1 MCNVENTIRPIVRGK
16 EKSTEEE
23 TMADFGGADV
33 MRRVAWRLVPF
44 LGLGYYVNAL
54 DRSNIAVAALTMNK
68 SLGFTAAEYG
78 LGAGAFFWS
87 YILFQVPS
95 NMLLA
100 RLGARRWLSTIILAW
115 ALCSGATAL
124 VTNVTSF
131 VVVRFLLGIAEAGYF
146 SGVIFFLTCWFPD
159 RYRGRAMGVFYAFAA
174 AAVSTGAPISGN
186 ILMMHGWLG
195 LEGWQWVF
203 LLEAAPAVLLAAIAP
218 FVLRDRPAE
227 AHWLKPEEREWL
239 QSTLDAE
246 RRSGAGRE
254 LPQWAALRSP
264 PILLMTAAYL
274 LIGFGVYANVFFLP
288 LMIKDLGFGNLITSY
303 LSAMPAALGV
313 LGMVLVSRSSDRT
326 GERVWHVTV
335 CTLVAGIGL
344 VLAGVFTGNRIAE
357 LGSLC
362 VVGFA
367 ISAALPT
374 FWNLPTAYFG
384 PTAAAAGIATI
395 NSIGNI
401 SGYAAP
407 QLVGI
412 LRDATGTYS
421 LALMVVGVMG
431 VVAAALL
438 PFAGAPARAAQLRR
452 ATI

>member
-1 MCNVENTIRPIVRGK
+1 
-16 EKSTEEE
+16 
-23 TMADFGGADV
+23 MADCSEADI
-33 MRRVAWRLVPF
+33 MRQVAWRLLPF
-44 LGLGYYVNAL
+44 LGIGYYVNAL
-54 DRSNIAVAALTMNK
+54 DRSNIAVAALTMNR

-95 NMLLA
+95 NVLLK
-100 RLGARRWLSTIILAW
+100 RYGARRWLSTIILAW
-115 ALCSGATAL
+115 ALCSAATAL
-124 VTNVTSF
+124 VTGVMSF
-131 VVVRFLLGIAEAGYF
+131 VVVRFLLGVAEAGYF

-186 ILMMHGWLG
+186 ILILHGWLG
-195 LEGWQWVF
+195 LEGWQWIF
-203 LLEAAPAVLLAAIAP
+203 LIEAAPAVLIACAAP
-218 FVLRDRPAE
+218 FVLRDRPAD
-227 AHWLKPEEREWL
+227 ANWLRPEEREWL
-239 QSTLDAE
+239 QSTLAAE
-246 RRSGAGRE
+246 QARSGERQ
-254 LPQWAALRSP
+254 LSPWAALRSVP
-264 PILLMTAAYL
+264 VILMTAAYL

-288 LMIKDLGFGNLITSY
+288 LMIKDLGFSNLVTSY

-326 GERVWHVTV
+326 GERVWHVTL
-335 CTLVAGIGL
+335 CTLAAGVGL

-374 FWNLPTAYFG
+374 FWNLPTAYLG
-384 PTAAAAGIATI
+384 PAAAAAGIAVI
-395 NSIGNI
+395 NSVGNI
-401 SGYAAP
+401 AGYAAP

-412 LRDATGTYS
+412 LRDRTGSYS
-421 LALMVVGVMG
+421 IALVVVGAMS
-431 VVAAALL
+431 VVAAGLL
-438 PFAGAPARAAQLRR
+438 PFAGAPVRATQLRR
-452 ATI
+452 AAV

>member
-1 MCNVENTIRPIVRGK
+1 MVRG
-16 EKSTEEE
+16 E
-23 TMADFGGADV
+23 ADI
-33 MRRVAWRLVPF
+33 MRRVAWRLIPF

-68 SLGFTAAEYG
+68 SLGFTATEYG

-87 YILFQVPS
+87 YILFQVPA

-100 RLGARRWLSTIILAW
+100 RLGARRWLTTIILAW

-124 VTNVTSF
+124 VTGITSF
-131 VVVRFLLGIAEAGYF
+131 VIVRFLLGVAEAGYF

-186 ILMMHGWLG
+186 ILLLHGWLG
-195 LEGWQWVF
+195 LEGWQWIF
-203 LLEAAPAVLLAAIAP
+203 LLEAAPAVVLAAVGP
-218 FVLRDRPAE
+218 FVLRDSPAD
-227 AHWLKPEEREWL
+227 AHWLGPEERGWL
-239 QSTLDAE
+239 QATLDAE
-246 RRSGAGRE
+246 RDSGVGRN
-254 LPQWAALRSP
+254 LPSWAALLSAP
-264 PILLMTAAYL
+264 VMLMTIAYL

-288 LMIKDLGFGNLITSY
+288 LMIKDLGFSNLITSY
-303 LSAMPAALGV
+303 LSALPAALGV
-313 LGMVLVSRSSDRT
+313 LGMVLVSGSSDRS
-326 GERVWHVTV
+326 GERVWHVTLS
-335 CTLVAGIGL
+335 TLAAGIGL

-367 ISAALPT
+367 ISAALPC

-384 PTAAAAGIATI
+384 PTAAAAGIAAI

-412 LRDATGTYS
+412 LRDHTGTYGVP
-421 LALMVVGVMG
+421 LVVVGVMG
-431 VVAAALL
+431 IIAAVIL
-438 PFAGAPARAAQLRR
+438 PFAGAPVRAAQLRR
-452 ATI
+452 AVV

>member
-1 MCNVENTIRPIVRGK
+1 MTQIQE
-16 EKSTEEE
+16 
-23 TMADFGGADV
+23 ADV

-54 DRSNIAVAALTMNK
+54 DRSNIAVAALTMNH

-87 YILFQVPS
+87 YVLFQIPS
-95 NMLLA
+95 NMLLT
-100 RLGARRWLSTIILAW
+100 RLGARRWLTVIILAW

-124 VTNVTSF
+124 VTGVGSF
-131 VVVRFLLGIAEAGYF
+131 VLVRFLLGVAEAGYF

-186 ILMMHGWLG
+186 ILALHGWLG
-195 LEGWQWVF
+195 LQGWQWIF
-203 LLEAAPAVLLAAIAP
+203 LLEAAPALVLAAIAP
-218 FVLRDRPAE
+218 TILRDGPKD
-227 AHWLKPEEREWL
+227 AHWLSQEERTWL
-239 QSTLDAE
+239 KATLDAE
-246 RRSGAGRE
+246 RRQGTGRE
-254 LPQWAALRSP
+254 KPKLAALRSIP
-264 PILLMTAAYL
+264 VILMTMAYV

-288 LMIKDLGFGNLITSY
+288 LMIKDLGYSNLVTSY
-303 LSAMPAALGV
+303 LAAMPAALGV

-326 GERVWHVTV
+326 GERVWHVTI
-335 CTLVAGIGL
+335 CTLMAGIEL
-344 VLAGVFTGNRIAE
+344 VLAGLTVGQKLPE
-357 LGSLC
+357 LLSLC
-362 VVGFA
+362 VVGFF

-384 PTAAAAGIATI
+384 AAAAAAGIAMI

-401 SGYAAP
+401 AGYFAP
-407 QLVGI
+407 QLVGV
-412 LRDATGTYS
+412 LRDATGNYAV
-421 LALMVVGVMG
+421 ALIAAGVMALA
-431 VVAAALL
+431 AAALL

-452 ATI
+452 AAAE

>member
-1 MCNVENTIRPIVRGK
+1 MVAGTKKP
-16 EKSTEEE
+16 TQEE
-23 TMADFGGADV
+23 TMADRSEADV
-33 MRRVAWRLVPF
+33 MRQVAWRLLPF
-44 LGLGYYVNAL
+44 LGIGYFVNAL

-95 NMLLA
+95 NVLL
-100 RLGARRWLSTIILAW
+100 RRYGARRWLSTIIFAW
-115 ALCSGATAL
+115 ALCSAATAL
-124 VTNVTSF
+124 VTGVISF

-186 ILMMHGWLG
+186 ILILHGWLG
-195 LEGWQWVF
+195 LEGWQWIF
-203 LLEAAPAVLLAAIAP
+203 LIEAAPAVLIASAAP
-218 FVLRDRPAE
+218 FVLRDRPAD
-227 AHWLKPEEREWL
+227 ANWLRPEEREWL
-239 QSTLDAE
+239 QSTLAAE
-246 RRSGAGRE
+246 QARSGERQ
-254 LPQWAALRSP
+254 LSPWAALRSVP
-264 PILLMTAAYL
+264 VILMTAAYL

-288 LMIKDLGFGNLITSY
+288 LMIRDLGFSNLVTSY
-303 LSAMPAALGV
+303 LSAVPAALGV

-326 GERVWHVTV
+326 GERVWHVTL
-335 CTLVAGIGL
+335 CTLGAGIGL
-344 VLAGVFTGNRIAE
+344 VLAGVFTGNRIVE

-384 PTAAAAGIATI
+384 PAAAAAGIAVI
-395 NSIGNI
+395 NSVGNI
-401 SGYAAP
+401 AGYAAP

-412 LRDATGTYS
+412 LRDRTGSYS
-421 LALMVVGVMG
+421 IALVVVGAMS
-431 VVAAALL
+431 VVAAGLL
-438 PFAGAPARAAQLRR
+438 PFAGAPVRATQLRR
-452 ATI
+452 AAV

>member
-1 MCNVENTIRPIVRGK
+1 
-16 EKSTEEE
+16 
-23 TMADFGGADV
+23 MADRGEADI

-44 LGLGYYVNAL
+44 LGIGYYVNAL

-95 NMLLA
+95 NVLLA
-100 RLGARRWLSTIILAW
+100 RFGARRWLSTIILAW
-115 ALCSGATAL
+115 ALCSAATAL
-124 VTNVTSF
+124 VTGVTSF
-131 VVVRFLLGIAEAGYF
+131 VVVRFLLGVAEAGYF
-146 SGVIFFLTCWFPD
+146 SGVIFFLTCWFPE

-186 ILMMHGWLG
+186 ILVLHGWLG
-195 LEGWQWVF
+195 LQGWQWIF
-203 LLEAAPAVLLAAIAP
+203 LIEAAPAVLIASVAP
-218 FVLRDRPAE
+218 FVLRDRPAD
-227 AHWLKPEEREWL
+227 ANWLKPVEREWL
-239 QSTLDAE
+239 QTTLAAE
-246 RRSGAGRE
+246 QASSGGGQQ
-254 LPQWAALRSP
+254 LSQWAALRSVP
-264 PILLMTAAYL
+264 VVLMTTAYL

-288 LMIKDLGFGNLITSY
+288 LMIKDLGFSNLVTSY

-313 LGMVLVSRSSDRT
+313 LGMILVSRSSDRT
-326 GERVWHVTV
+326 GERVWHVTL
-335 CTLVAGIGL
+335 CTLAAGIGL
-344 VLAGVFTGNRIAE
+344 VLAGVFIGDRIAE

-384 PTAAAAGIATI
+384 PAAAAAGIAAI

-401 SGYAAP
+401 AGYAAP

-412 LRDATGTYS
+412 LRDRTGTYS
-421 LALMVVGVMG
+421 IALVVVGVMSL
-431 VVAAALL
+431 VAAGLL
-438 PFAGAPARAAQLRR
+438 TFAGAPARAAQLRR
-452 ATI
+452 AAV

>member
-1 MCNVENTIRPIVRGK
+1 
-16 EKSTEEE
+16 
-23 TMADFGGADV
+23 MADVIEADV

-44 LGLGYYVNAL
+44 LGLGYYDNAL
-54 DRSNIAVAALTMNK
+54 DRSNIAIAALTMNK

-87 YILFQVPS
+87 YVLFQVPA

-100 RLGARRWLSTIILAW
+100 RLGARRWLCIIILAW

-124 VTNVTSF
+124 VTGVTSF
-131 VVVRFLLGIAEAGYF
+131 VVVRFLLGVAEAGYF

-186 ILMMHGWLG
+186 ILALHGWLG
-195 LEGWQWVF
+195 LQGWQWIFV
-203 LLEAAPAVLLAAIAP
+203 LEAAPAVILAAIAP
-218 FVLRDRPAE
+218 LVLRDRPAD
-227 AHWLKPEEREWL
+227 ADWLRPEERAWL

-246 RRSGAGRE
+246 RSGGVGGRQK
-254 LPQWAALRSP
+254 LRFAALSSAP
-264 PILLMTAAYL
+264 VVLMTIAYV

-288 LMIKDLGFGNLITSY
+288 LMIKDLGFSNIVTSY
-303 LSAMPAALGV
+303 LAALPAALGV

-344 VLAGVFTGNRIAE
+344 VLAGLMTGNSLGE
-357 LGSLC
+357 LLSLC
-362 VVGFA
+362 LVGFF

-384 PTAAAAGIATI
+384 SGVAAAGIAMI

-401 SGYAAP
+401 AGYFAP
-407 QLVGI
+407 QLVGV
-412 LRDATGTYS
+412 LRDWTGNYS
-421 LALMVVGVMG
+421 LALVVVGVMALL
-431 VVAAALL
+431 AAGLL
-438 PFAGAPARAAQLRR
+438 PFAGAPARAARLRR
-452 ATI
+452 AEV

>member
-1 MCNVENTIRPIVRGK
+1 VRAAVFRLAYGRRHNTP
-16 EKSTEEE
+16 TQEE
-23 TMADFGGADV
+23 TMADRSEADV

-54 DRSNIAVAALTMNK
+54 DRSNIAVAALTMNR

-95 NMLLA
+95 NVLLA
-100 RLGARRWLSTIILAW
+100 RFGARRWLSMIMLAW

-124 VTNVTSF
+124 VTSVTSF

-186 ILMMHGWLG
+186 ILMLHGWLG
-195 LEGWQWVF
+195 LQGWQWVF
-203 LLEAAPAVLLAAIAP
+203 LLEAAPAVLLAGIAP
-218 FVLRDRPAE
+218 FVLRDRPAD
-227 AHWLKPEEREWL
+227 ANWLKPEERAWL
-239 QSTLDAE
+239 QSTLAAE
-246 RRSGAGRE
+246 QGSGDGRRLS
-254 LPQWAALRSP
+254 QWMALRSGP
-264 PILLMTAAYL
+264 VVLMTAAYL

-288 LMIKDLGFGNLITSY
+288 LMIKDLGFSNLVTSY

-326 GERVWHVTV
+326 GERVWHVTL
-335 CTLVAGIGL
+335 CTLAAGIGL
-344 VLAGVFTGNRIAE
+344 VLAGAFTGNTIVE

-384 PTAAAAGIATI
+384 PAAAAAGIAVI

-401 SGYAAP
+401 AGYAAP

-412 LRDATGTYS
+412 LRDQTGTYS
-421 LALMVVGVMG
+421 IALVMVGLMSLG
-431 VVAAALL
+431 AAALL

-452 ATI
+452 AAV

>member
-1 MCNVENTIRPIVRGK
+1 MTQIQE
-16 EKSTEEE
+16 
-23 TMADFGGADV
+23 ADV

-54 DRSNIAVAALTMNK
+54 DRSNIAVAALTMNH

-87 YILFQVPS
+87 YVLFQIPS
-95 NMLLA
+95 NMLLT
-100 RLGARRWLSTIILAW
+100 RLGARRWLTVIILAW

-124 VTNVTSF
+124 VTGVGSF
-131 VVVRFLLGIAEAGYF
+131 VLVRFLLGVAEAGYF

-186 ILMMHGWLG
+186 ILALHGWLG
-195 LEGWQWVF
+195 LQGWQWIF
-203 LLEAAPAVLLAAIAP
+203 LLEAAPALVLAAIAP
-218 FVLRDRPAE
+218 TILRDGPKD
-227 AHWLKPEEREWL
+227 AHWLSQEERTWL
-239 QSTLDAE
+239 KATLDAE
-246 RRSGAGRE
+246 RRQGTGRE
-254 LPQWAALRSP
+254 KPKLAALRSIP
-264 PILLMTAAYL
+264 VILMTMAYV

-288 LMIKDLGFGNLITSY
+288 LMIKDLGYSNLVTSY
-303 LSAMPAALGV
+303 LAAMPAALGV

-326 GERVWHVTV
+326 GERVWHVTI
-335 CTLVAGIGL
+335 CTLMAGIGL
-344 VLAGVFTGNRIAE
+344 VLAGLTVGQKLPE
-357 LGSLC
+357 LLSLC
-362 VVGFA
+362 VVGFF

-384 PTAAAAGIATI
+384 AAAAAAGIAMI

-401 SGYAAP
+401 AGYFAP
-407 QLVGI
+407 QLVGV
-412 LRDATGTYS
+412 LRDATGNYAV
-421 LALMVVGVMG
+421 ALIAAGVMALA
-431 VVAAALL
+431 AAALL

-452 ATI
+452 AAAE

>member
-1 MCNVENTIRPIVRGK
+1 
-16 EKSTEEE
+16 
-23 TMADFGGADV
+23 MADVIETDV

-54 DRSNIAVAALTMNK
+54 DRSNIAIAALTMNK

-87 YILFQVPS
+87 YVLFQVPA

-100 RLGARRWLSTIILAW
+100 RLGARRWLSIIILAW

-124 VTNVTSF
+124 VSGVTSF
-131 VVVRFLLGIAEAGYF
+131 VVVRFLLGVAEAGYF

-159 RYRGRAMGVFYAFAA
+159 RHRGRAMGVFYAFAA

-186 ILMMHGWLG
+186 ILALHGWLG
-195 LEGWQWVF
+195 LQGWQWIFV
-203 LLEAAPAVLLAAIAP
+203 LEAAPAVALAAIAP
-218 FVLRDRPAE
+218 FVLCDRPAE
-227 AHWLKPEEREWL
+227 ADWLRPEERAWL
-239 QSTLDAE
+239 QATLDAE
-246 RRSGAGRE
+246 QRNGVGGRQK
-254 LPQWAALRSP
+254 PRFAALSSLP
-264 PILLMTAAYL
+264 VVLMTIAYV

-288 LMIKDLGFGNLITSY
+288 LMIKDLGFSNIVTSY
-303 LSAMPAALGV
+303 LAALPAALGV

-344 VLAGVFTGNRIAE
+344 VLAGLTTGDKLAE
-357 LGSLC
+357 LLSLC
-362 VVGFA
+362 LAGFS

-384 PTAAAAGIATI
+384 PGVAAAGIAMI

-401 SGYAAP
+401 AGYFAP
-407 QLVGI
+407 QLVGV
-412 LRDATGTYS
+412 LRDWTGNYS
-421 LALMVVGVMG
+421 LALLVVGIMG
-431 VVAAALL
+431 FWRLRCCRSRV
-438 PFAGAPARAAQLRR
+438 PRQGRRNCGARR
-452 ATI
+452 SDPKGQMA

>member
-1 MCNVENTIRPIVRGK
+1 
-16 EKSTEEE
+16 
-23 TMADFGGADV
+23 MADRSEADV

-95 NMLLA
+95 NVMLA
-100 RLGARRWLSTIILAW
+100 RFGARRWLSMIILAW

-124 VTNVTSF
+124 VTGVTSF

-186 ILMMHGWLG
+186 ILMLHGWLG

-203 LLEAAPAVLLAAIAP
+203 LLEAAPAVVLACIAP
-218 FVLRDRPAE
+218 FVLRDRPAD
-227 AHWLKPEEREWL
+227 ANWLKPEERAWL
-239 QSTLDAE
+239 QSTLAAE
-246 RRSGAGRE
+246 QSSGGGRQ
-254 LPQWAALRSP
+254 LSHWTALRSGP
-264 PILLMTAAYL
+264 VVLMTAAYL

-288 LMIKDLGFGNLITSY
+288 LMIKDLGFSNLVTSY

-326 GERVWHVTV
+326 GERVWHVTI
-335 CTLVAGIGL
+335 CTLGAGIGL
-344 VLAGVFTGNRIAE
+344 VLAGVFTGNTIVE
-357 LGSLC
+357 LASLC

-384 PTAAAAGIATI
+384 PAAAAAGIAVI

-401 SGYAAP
+401 AGYAAP

-412 LRDATGTYS
+412 LRDQTGTYAI
-421 LALMVVGVMG
+421 ALVVVGLMSLG
-431 VVAAALL
+431 AAALL
-438 PFAGAPARAAQLRR
+438 PFAGAPARDAQMRR
-452 ATI
+452 AAV